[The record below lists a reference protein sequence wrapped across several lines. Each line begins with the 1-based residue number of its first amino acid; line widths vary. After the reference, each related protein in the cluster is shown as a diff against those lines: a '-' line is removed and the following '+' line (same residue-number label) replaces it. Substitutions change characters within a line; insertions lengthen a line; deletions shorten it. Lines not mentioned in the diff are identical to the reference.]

1 MNSQDSYQNFYDPK
15 TLAVMDRAFAAIWTS
30 VKADDPF
37 RNYAHD
43 RELRLVIGA
52 KLLNLVGD
60 GIVDPIRLRQLTVE
74 SLSLPCWSKWGSRL
88 SRCRSPNSSTR
99 SEGFKASWAITPYW
113 RGERSLPHRRSD
125 RNQLLLVYWMTELA
139 TVARF

>member
-15 TLAVMDRAFAAIWTS
+15 TLAMMDRAFAAIWTA

-60 GIVDPIRLRQLTVE
+60 EIIDPIRLRQLTVE
-74 SLSLPCWSKWGSRL
+74 SLSLPC
-88 SRCRSPNSSTR
+88 
-99 SEGFKASWAITPYW
+99 
-113 RGERSLPHRRSD
+113 
-125 RNQLLLVYWMTELA
+125 
-139 TVARF
+139 

>member
-15 TLAVMDRAFAAIWTS
+15 TLAVMDRAFAAIWTD

-60 GIVDPIRLRQLTVE
+60 GINDPIRLRQLTVE
-74 SLSLPCWSKWGSRL
+74 SLSLPC
-88 SRCRSPNSSTR
+88 
-99 SEGFKASWAITPYW
+99 
-113 RGERSLPHRRSD
+113 
-125 RNQLLLVYWMTELA
+125 
-139 TVARF
+139 

>member
-1 MNSQDSYQNFYDPK
+1 MNSQGCYQNFYDPK
-15 TLAVMDRAFAAIWTS
+15 TLAMMDRAFAAIWTA

-60 GIVDPIRLRQLTVE
+60 GIIDPIRLRQLTVE
-74 SLSLPCWSKWGSRL
+74 SLSLPC
-88 SRCRSPNSSTR
+88 
-99 SEGFKASWAITPYW
+99 
-113 RGERSLPHRRSD
+113 
-125 RNQLLLVYWMTELA
+125 
-139 TVARF
+139 

>member
-15 TLAVMDRAFAAIWTS
+15 TLAMMDRAFAAIWTA

-37 RNYAHD
+37 RNYVHD

-60 GIVDPIRLRQLTVE
+60 GIIDPIRLRQLTVE
-74 SLSLPCWSKWGSRL
+74 SLSLPC
-88 SRCRSPNSSTR
+88 
-99 SEGFKASWAITPYW
+99 
-113 RGERSLPHRRSD
+113 
-125 RNQLLLVYWMTELA
+125 
-139 TVARF
+139 

>member
-1 MNSQDSYQNFYDPK
+1 MNSQESYQNFYDPK
-15 TLAVMDRAFAAIWTS
+15 TLAMMDRAFAAIWTA

-60 GIVDPIRLRQLTVE
+60 GIIDPIRLRQLTVE
-74 SLSLPCWSKWGSRL
+74 SLSLPC
-88 SRCRSPNSSTR
+88 
-99 SEGFKASWAITPYW
+99 
-113 RGERSLPHRRSD
+113 
-125 RNQLLLVYWMTELA
+125 
-139 TVARF
+139 

>member
-1 MNSQDSYQNFYDPK
+1 MNSHDSYQNFYDPK
-15 TLAVMDRAFAAIWTS
+15 TLAVMDRAFAAIWTA

-60 GIVDPIRLRQLTVE
+60 GIIDPILLRQLTVE
-74 SLSLPCWSKWGSRL
+74 SLSLPC
-88 SRCRSPNSSTR
+88 
-99 SEGFKASWAITPYW
+99 
-113 RGERSLPHRRSD
+113 
-125 RNQLLLVYWMTELA
+125 
-139 TVARF
+139 

>member
-15 TLAVMDRAFAAIWTS
+15 TLAVMDRAFAAIWTV

-52 KLLNLVGD
+52 KLLNLVAD
-60 GIVDPIRLRQLTVE
+60 GMIDPVRLRQLTLE
-74 SLSLPCWSKWGSRL
+74 SLCLPR
-88 SRCRSPNSSTR
+88 
-99 SEGFKASWAITPYW
+99 
-113 RGERSLPHRRSD
+113 
-125 RNQLLLVYWMTELA
+125 
-139 TVARF
+139 

>member
-15 TLAVMDRAFAAIWTS
+15 TLAVMDRAFAAIWTA

-60 GIVDPIRLRQLTVE
+60 GVIDPIRLRQLTVE
-74 SLSLPCWSKWGSRL
+74 SLSLPC
-88 SRCRSPNSSTR
+88 
-99 SEGFKASWAITPYW
+99 
-113 RGERSLPHRRSD
+113 
-125 RNQLLLVYWMTELA
+125 
-139 TVARF
+139 

>member
-15 TLAVMDRAFAAIWTS
+15 TLAVMDRAFAAIWTA

-60 GIVDPIRLRQLTVE
+60 GIIDPIRLRQLTVE
-74 SLSLPCWSKWGSRL
+74 SLSPPR
-88 SRCRSPNSSTR
+88 
-99 SEGFKASWAITPYW
+99 
-113 RGERSLPHRRSD
+113 
-125 RNQLLLVYWMTELA
+125 
-139 TVARF
+139 

>member
-1 MNSQDSYQNFYDPK
+1 MSSQDSYQNFYDPK
-15 TLAVMDRAFAAIWTS
+15 TLAMMDRAFAAIWTA

-60 GIVDPIRLRQLTVE
+60 GIIDPIRLRQLTVE
-74 SLSLPCWSKWGSRL
+74 SSLPC
-88 SRCRSPNSSTR
+88 
-99 SEGFKASWAITPYW
+99 
-113 RGERSLPHRRSD
+113 
-125 RNQLLLVYWMTELA
+125 
-139 TVARF
+139 

>member
-1 MNSQDSYQNFYDPK
+1 MNSQESYQNFYDPT
-15 TLAVMDRAFAAIWTS
+15 TLAVMDRAFAAIWTA

-60 GIVDPIRLRQLTVE
+60 GIIDPIRLRQLTVE
-74 SLSLPCWSKWGSRL
+74 SLSLPC
-88 SRCRSPNSSTR
+88 
-99 SEGFKASWAITPYW
+99 
-113 RGERSLPHRRSD
+113 
-125 RNQLLLVYWMTELA
+125 
-139 TVARF
+139 